1 MKIYVLKDPDA
12 TLFKVGVTKNA
23 TCRAKA
29 LARKTGPYQRMT
41 LLVGEYEVADK
52 DGFACEAA
60 VHAEIAAFRYGHGRE
75 GFRHETSAAAF
86 LALVENAVCR
96 FRLQAAR
103 KQAVLDCVLGE
114 GLLDVSAL
122 PVLVVEALR
131 ERAAAAQ
138 EAKRFE
144 LQRTSWDEVFRT
156 VFAGCSGVVCDGV
169 PALRWQNAHVT
180 SFDMEAFRADHPA
193 LSAQYSTQRVQ
204 RRLCFG
210 PLSPLEGG

>member
-12 TLFKVGVTKNA
+12 PVFKVGVTKNA
-23 TCRAKA
+23 ACRSKA

-41 LLVGEYEVADK
+41 LLVGEYDVADK
-52 DGFACEAA
+52 DGFAC
-60 VHAEIAAFRYGHGRE
+60 VHAEIAAFRFGHGRE
-75 GFRHETSAAAF
+75 GFRHETSAAF

-96 FRLQAAR
+96 LSLQAAR
-103 KQAVLDCVLGE
+103 RQAVLECAHLGE
-114 GLLDVSAL
+114 GLVDVRAL
-122 PVLVVEALR
+122 PVPLQEALR

-138 EAKRFE
+138 EARRFE

-156 VFAGCSGVVCDGV
+156 VFAGSDGVVSDGV
-169 PALRWQNAHVT
+169 PVLHWQNARVT
-180 SFDMEAFRADHPA
+180 SFDMEAFRKELPEVCARF
-193 LSAQYSTQRVQ
+193 STQRVQ